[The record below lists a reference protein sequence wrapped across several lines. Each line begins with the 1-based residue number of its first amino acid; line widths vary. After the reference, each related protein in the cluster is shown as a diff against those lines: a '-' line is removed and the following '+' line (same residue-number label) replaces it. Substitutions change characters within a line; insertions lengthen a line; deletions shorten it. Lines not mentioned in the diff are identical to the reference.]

1 MRHVFDLGTLRLDA
15 DAGVLTQGGAPLA
28 LGARG
33 VAVLAA
39 LVTRAGEYLPKAD
52 IIEAAWPGLVVEEAN
67 LAVQISAIRRALAC
81 VPGGDGWIETLARR
95 GYRFAGPVVAV
106 ADRTATAFALSDRT
120 RTNLPQV
127 LTSFVGREREV
138 AEIKQQLPMTRSL
151 TITGTG
157 GIGKTRLALQAAA
170 EVLDAYRDGVWF
182 VDLAPMQDPELVVS
196 ALAQV
201 LGVKESAQQPLL
213 KSLRDFLRSKEL
225 LIVLDNCEHLLVA
238 SADLVDTLLRETA
251 NVSVVATSREPLRV
265 GQERTFPLGALP
277 LPDPKADAARIARS
291 DAVQLFVDRARQH
304 RPKFDLEGPRAGAVA
319 AICIRLDGLPLALEL
334 AAARIAVL
342 PAEEIE
348 RLLDQRFRLLTRGD
362 GNLPRQQT
370 LSAMIGWSYE
380 LLDNAEQQLF
390 ARLSVFA
397 GGWTL
402 AAAQAICA
410 GELIAQD
417 ELVYVMIALIEKSLV
432 VTDEDGDRYRML
444 ETVREYAREKLNA
457 SGNAEA
463 VSEQH
468 RDHFLAL
475 AEEADPELLGPEQ
488 AEWLARLDDE
498 HDNMRAALARS
509 VLATGNAEGLRLCFA
524 LQRFWLTRGHI
535 VEGVEWCSR
544 VLAKSDPAEQTPEL
558 AKVINVAGKL
568 AYYQSDYSRAQA
580 HYEKSLAIWR
590 HLADRKG
597 IGNALNNLGIMVREQ
612 GDLSGARALSE
623 ESLAI
628 LREQGDQ
635 RGMIGPLFNLGMVA
649 HDQGDLESARTR
661 SEEALA
667 IARALGDRSVV
678 AMVLGYLGQV
688 MNAQGER
695 AAARTHLDESLA
707 ILRELGEQTGTAT
720 SLGTLGNMS
729 LDHGDYPE
737 AASYFSESLKI
748 RQALGYLRGVA
759 TSLEGLASVV
769 AGQGGAL
776 PAARILAA
784 AERLREDVGS
794 PPAPNERPG
803 FDRRIAAVQEA
814 IGDEGAFARAW
825 AEGRAMSLEQAI
837 DLALDTAVQPTTNA
851 DGWTS

>member
-1 MRHVFDLGTLRLDA
+1 MRRVFDIGALRLDA
-15 DAGVLTQGGAPLA
+15 DARVLTHGGAPVA

-39 LVTRAGEYLPKAD
+39 LVRRAGEPVPKGD
-52 IIEAAWPGLVVEEAN
+52 IMDAAWPGLVVEEAN

-95 GYRFAGPVVAV
+95 GYRFVGPVAAIAARAPAAPV
-106 ADRTATAFALSDRT
+106 LSDRT

-127 LTSFVGREREV
+127 LTSFVGREREI
-138 AEIKQQLPMTRSL
+138 AEIKRLLPTARLL
-151 TITGTG
+151 TLTGTG

-170 EVLDAYRDGVWF
+170 EVLEAYRDGIWF
-182 VDLAPMQDPELVVS
+182 VDLAPLLDPALVPS

-201 LGVKESAQQPLL
+201 LGVKESPGQPLL
-213 KSLRDFLRSKEL
+213 STLCTHLRGKEL
-225 LIVLDNCEHLLVA
+225 LLIFDNCEHVLGA
-238 SADLVDTLLRETA
+238 SADLVDTLLRDTA
-251 NVSVVATSREPLRV
+251 HVSVIATSRESLRV
-265 GQERTFPLGALP
+265 ATEQTYPLGVLP
-277 LPDPKADAARIARS
+277 LPDPKADAARIGRA
-291 DAVQLFVDRARQH
+291 DAVQLFVDRARQQ
-304 RPKFDLEGPRAGAVA
+304 RPRFDLEETRARAVA
-319 AICIRLDGLPLALEL
+319 EICVRLDGIPLALEL
-334 AAARIAVL
+334 AAARTAVL
-342 PAEEIE
+342 PVEDIL
-348 RLLDQRFRLLTRGD
+348 RLLDQRFRLLTRGSGD
-362 GNLPRQQT
+362 WPRHQT
-370 LSAMIGWSYE
+370 LRAMIDWSYE
-380 LLDNAEQQLF
+380 LLDDAEQQLF

-397 GGWTL
+397 GGWTP
-402 AAAQAICA
+402 AAAQEICA
-410 GELIAQD
+410 GDPIAKD
-417 ELVYVMIALIEKSLV
+417 DVVYLLIALIEKSLV

-444 ETVREYAREKLNA
+444 ETVREYAREKLNE

-463 VSEQH
+463 ASEQH

-475 AEEADPELLGPEQ
+475 AEEADPKLLGPEQ

-498 HDNMRAALARS
+498 HDNMRAALACS

-524 LQRFWLTRGHI
+524 LQRFWLTRGYI
-535 VEGVEWCSR
+535 VEGADWCSR
-544 VLAKSDPAEQTPEL
+544 VLAKSDPAEQTPER

-568 AYYQSDYSRAQA
+568 AYYQSDYSQARAQ
-580 HYEKSLAIWR
+580 YEKSLAIWR
-590 HLADRKG
+590 HLSDRNG
-597 IGNALNNLGIMVREQ
+597 IGNALNNLGILVREQ

-649 HDQGDLESARTR
+649 HDQGDLASARTR
-661 SEEALA
+661 SEEGLA

-688 MNAQGER
+688 MNTQGEY

-707 ILRELGEQTGTAT
+707 ILRELGEKTGTAT
-720 SLGTLGNMS
+720 SLGTLGNMA
-729 LDHGDYPE
+729 LDQGDYRE
-737 AASYFSESLKI
+737 AAAFFSESLKI

-759 TSLEGLASVV
+759 YSLEGLASVA
-769 AGQGGAL
+769 AGQGAAL

-794 PPAPNERPG
+794 PPAANERPG
-803 FDRRIAAVQEA
+803 FDRRVATVQEA

-825 AEGRAMSLEQAI
+825 AEGRAMPLEQAI
-837 DLALDTAVQPTTNA
+837 ELALDTVVQPVTNVSA
-851 DGWTS
+851 TN